1 MLGFSGT
8 QTGSKF
14 QGKFSRFDAQIVL
27 DPDHVEGGHITATV
41 DLGSAATGDT
51 QRDTALPGKD
61 WFDTTAHQNAVFTSD
76 AVRKVGTN
84 TYEATGTLTLRGVTR
99 SLTLPFTLEIDGDR
113 ARARGHADLVRTTFG
128 VGQGAWASGQW
139 VGLDVGVDL
148 DLTATR
154 SN

>member
-1 MLGFSGT
+1 
-8 QTGSKF
+8 
-14 QGKFSRFDAQIVL
+14 
-27 DPDHVEGGHITATV
+27 
-41 DLGSAATGDT
+41 
-51 QRDTALPGKD
+51 
-61 WFDTTAHQNAVFTSD
+61 VFTSD